1 LLVPGAYSTP
11 VALAF
16 TGITPQEFTFILWF
30 CIAVCP
36 YVCQDSLIGKERM
49 SRPVGGK
56 KMKVLNLEDVIVE
69 AATEL
74 AISGE
79 CDVPVENKFGG
90 VDLVAPGYYENRKF
104 SAFLNTNFSDYVRIS
119 VEDQTVHIYKFEKGS
134 VASHTTLQGSAI
146 CSEFIVYV
154 AKGLLS

>member
-1 LLVPGAYSTP
+1 

-49 SRPVGGK
+49 SRPVGGN
-56 KMKVLNLEDVIVE
+56 KMTVLNLEDVIVE

-74 AISGE
+74 AMTGE

-90 VDLVAPGYYENRKF
+90 VDLVAPGYYE
-104 SAFLNTNFSDYVRIS
+104 SASSTGPFIFTNGVRFAI
-119 VEDQTVHIYKFEKGS
+119 EDNVIHIYKAENYGIVAHATF
-134 VASHTTLQGSAI
+134 VASLASLSSVLVA
-146 CSEFIVYV
+146 V
-154 AKGLLS
+154 AKEWLA